1 MSTNAIE
8 IKLPEP
14 GRVGQAT
21 AVEQSRAVAEVQ
33 AAVIVAR
40 QFPRNTQ
47 AAIRHMEDT
56 CRNKQLAL
64 QAFYS
69 FKRSGSNVTG
79 PTIYLARE
87 LARIW
92 GNIDVAVRELRRDD
106 EFGQSEMLAYA
117 WDLET
122 NTRVSTGFIV
132 PHFRDKSGGAERL
145 TSMRDIY
152 ESNANN
158 GARRLRECVFAV
170 LPKWFS
176 DDAQSRC
183 RATIEDGGGEPL
195 AQRIAKTIAVYAKDY
210 SVDEARLEAFLE
222 RASAKWNEYDLGQLV
237 IVGQSL
243 RRGERTVAEAFPI
256 ARVTAADIT
265 TKPAAEWRE
274 EEPPEGVGIPRD

>member
-1 MSTNAIE
+1 MTVE

-33 AAVIVAR
+33 AAVIIAR
-40 QFPRNTQ
+40 QFPRSTQ
-47 AAIRHMEDT
+47 LAIAAMQDA
-56 CRNKQLAL
+56 CRNKALAL

-79 PTIYLARE
+79 ATVYLARE

-92 GNIDVAVRELRRDD
+92 GNIDVSVRELRRDD
-106 EFGQSEMLAYA
+106 LYGQSEMLAYA

-132 PHFRDKSGGAERL
+132 PHVRDKTSGSERL

-158 GARRLRECVFAV
+158 GARRLRECIFAV
-170 LPKWFS
+170 LPKWFT
-176 DDAQSRC
+176 DDAQDRC
-183 RATIEDGGGEPL
+183 RRTIEDGGGKPL
-195 AQRIAKTIAVYAKDY
+195 PQRIADILAAYAKDY
-210 SVDEARLEAFLE
+210 EVDEGRLEAFLE
-222 RASAKWNEYDLGQLV
+222 KPSAKWNEYDLGQLIV
-237 IVGQSL
+237 VGQSL
-243 RRGERTVAEAFPI
+243 RRGERTVSEAFP
-256 ARVTAADIT
+256 APGRVTVAEIAGNTPKADPQ
-265 TKPAAEWRE
+265 PAATQ
-274 EEPPEGVGIPRD
+274 PPNGGAK